1 MQNSSQKRIFVHF
14 IIIVLHYFNALAKYS
29 LKYWRCQLAIWSF
42 VSQINIG
49 WTKCIVARP
58 VKFVM
63 GHRQP
68 MQAPALSSDIMN
80 MQCIGFCWCV
90 ELTVFELFA
99 VVWNVLK
106 IILGIICYQYV
117 CSFDARWLV
126 KDIIHIKIVYKTNF
140 IDILFCWS
148 CFCFCFDIAATLSVC
163 LCVFLH
169 VCGMGSVAKYSIL
182 IQYILYI
189 FTFLVECC
197 NCIASSAIGIRCSLL
212 SVCLSVC
219 LITNMN
225 SYMGFRL
232 QQKLMTLNVNSLLC
246 HQSNACFD

>member
-1 MQNSSQKRIFVHF
+1 MSDLCLDCDAVGLRERVGMFPPSQPNILRSLGQKMQNSSQKRIFVHF

-117 CSFDARWLV
+117 CSFDAR
-126 KDIIHIKIVYKTNF
+126 
-140 IDILFCWS
+140 
-148 CFCFCFDIAATLSVC
+148 
-163 LCVFLH
+163 
-169 VCGMGSVAKYSIL
+169 
-182 IQYILYI
+182 
-189 FTFLVECC
+189 
-197 NCIASSAIGIRCSLL
+197 
-212 SVCLSVC
+212 
-219 LITNMN
+219 
-225 SYMGFRL
+225 
-232 QQKLMTLNVNSLLC
+232 
-246 HQSNACFD
+246 